1 MKKCMAMALIV
12 ATLGAAS
19 VPTVFAQAG
28 AQPDVWRAFAQRID
42 AGSRVKVSL
51 DDGRSVVATL
61 IDAGDDGL
69 LLQPR
74 TRIPVPVQRIA
85 YDRIVSIERDKQ
97 RGGIGAGKAIA
108 IGVASGVGAF
118 LGTLMILIAT
128 ID

>member
-1 MKKCMAMALIV
+1 MKKCMAMVLVV
-12 ATLGAAS
+12 ATLAAT
-19 VPTVFAQAG
+19 TVSAQAG

-42 AGSRVKVSL
+42 AGSRVRVSL
-51 DDGRSVVATL
+51 DDGQRVVATL
-61 IDAGDDGL
+61 IDAGEDGL

-74 TRIPVPVQRIA
+74 TRLPVPLQRIA
-85 YDRIVSIERDKQ
+85 YDRIVSIERDKP

-118 LGTLMILIAT
+118 LGTLIILIAT